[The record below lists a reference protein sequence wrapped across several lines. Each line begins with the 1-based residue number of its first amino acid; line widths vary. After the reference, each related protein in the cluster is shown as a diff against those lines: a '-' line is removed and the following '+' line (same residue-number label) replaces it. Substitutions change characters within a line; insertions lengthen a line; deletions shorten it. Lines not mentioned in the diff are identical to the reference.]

1 MRASWWRFAL
11 ETRHGA
17 SQHDAGAITEI
28 GRKTDMTKRLVLAGL
43 AVLIAAGSYGPAAA
57 QFKPTKPIEVVVHS
71 GPGAGNDVFGRAV
84 IAALEKEKLI
94 PVRMQIANRTGGGG
108 TNAMNYVMSKAG
120 DTHTLAVFT
129 SLWVTNPLVQKA
141 AQHKMVDMTPIS
153 RLVIEPG
160 VIVVRADS
168 PYKTMKD
175 LIEAARKNPG
185 GLKQSGGSIMSRDNL
200 VRQVLQNATK
210 TRWIFVSFPSGGER
224 IAQLLGG
231 HVDLMV
237 MEPSEA
243 GELIRSGKLR
253 ALAQLSDKQR
263 VPGYEKVP
271 TLKEAGYD
279 VPEVPQSRGLVA
291 PPKLPAAA
299 VAYYE
304 TLFEKLSKSPSWKK
318 VLADNLLE
326 GAYLNSK
333 GTTAF
338 LHEYEK
344 RMRGIIT
351 MAGIKL
357 VR

>member
-1 MRASWWRFAL
+1 MILVRS
-11 ETRHGA
+11 
-17 SQHDAGAITEI
+17 TEI
-28 GRKTDMTKRLVLAGL
+28 GRKTIMVNKFALLGMSALLV
-43 AVLIAAGSYGPAAA
+43 AGSYAPALA
-57 QFKPTKPIEVVVHS
+57 QFKPSKPIEVVVHS

-84 IAALEKEKLI
+84 ISAIEKEKLA

-108 TNAMNYVMSKAG
+108 TNAMNYMMSKAG

-129 SLWVTNPLVQKA
+129 SLWTTNPLVQKA

-160 VIVVRADS
+160 VIVVRANS
-168 PYKTMKD
+168 PYKTLKD

-200 VRQVLQNATK
+200 VRQVIQANTGV
-210 TRWIFVSFPSGGER
+210 RWVFVSFPSGGER

-253 ALAQLSDKQR
+253 ALAQLSTKR

-279 VPEVPQSRGLVA
+279 VPEVPQARGLVA
-291 PPKLPAAA
+291 PPKLPADA

-304 TLFEKLSKSPSWKK
+304 TLFAKMSKTPTWQKLLS
-318 VLADNLLE
+318 DNLLE

-333 GTTAF
+333 DTIAF
-338 LHEYEK
+338 LHENEK
-344 RMRGIIT
+344 TMRKIIT
-351 MAGIKL
+351 LAGIKII
-357 VR
+357 R

>member
-1 MRASWWRFAL
+1 MNRFLLAATAAAL
-11 ETRHGA
+11 IMMGVA
-17 SQHDAGAITEI
+17 
-28 GRKTDMTKRLVLAGL
+28 
-43 AVLIAAGSYGPAAA
+43 PALA
-57 QFKPTKPIEVVVHS
+57 QFKPSKTIEVVAHS
-71 GPGAGNDVFGRAV
+71 GPGSGNDVFGRAI
-84 IAALEKEKLI
+84 IAAIEKEKLS
-94 PVRMQIANRTGGGG
+94 PVRLQIANRTGGGG

-129 SLWVTNPLVQKA
+129 SLWITNPLVQKA
-141 AQHKMVDMTPIS
+141 AEHKMVDMTPIS

-175 LIEAARKNPG
+175 LIEAMRKAPG
-185 GLKQSGGSIMSRDNL
+185 KLKQSGGSIMSRDNL
-200 VRQVLQNATK
+200 VRQVIQNAAK
-210 TRWIFVSFPSGGER
+210 VHWIFISFPSGGER

-253 ALAQLSDKQR
+253 ALAQLSDKER
-263 VPGYEKVP
+263 VPGYENVP
-271 TLKEAGYD
+271 TLKEAGFD
-279 VPEVPQSRGLVA
+279 VPEVPQSRGVVA
-291 PPKLPAAA
+291 PPNLPPDV

-304 TLFEKLSKSPSWKK
+304 TMFEKLSKTPTWQK
-318 VLADNLLE
+318 VLHENLLE

-333 GTTAF
+333 DTIAF
-338 LHEYEK
+338 LHDLEK

-351 MAGIKL
+351 LAGIKL

>member
-1 MRASWWRFAL
+1 MARTL
-11 ETRHGA
+11 
-17 SQHDAGAITEI
+17 I
-28 GRKTDMTKRLVLAGL
+28 LA
-43 AVLIAAGSYGPAAA
+43 IAAAVVAAGTGPALA
-57 QFKPTKPIEVVVHS
+57 QFTPTKPIEVVVHS

-84 IAALEKEKLI
+84 ISAIEKEKLA

-108 TNAMNYVMSKAG
+108 TNAMNYMMSKAS

-129 SLWVTNPLVQKA
+129 SLWITNPLVQKA

-160 VIVVRADS
+160 VIVVRADA

-175 LIEAARKNPG
+175 LIEAMRKAPG
-185 GLKQSGGSIMSRDNL
+185 KFKQSGGSIMSRDNL
-200 VRQVLQNATK
+200 VRQVIQNATK
-210 TRWIFVSFPSGGER
+210 VSWVFVSFPSGGER

-263 VPGYEKVP
+263 VPGYETVP

-279 VPEVPQSRGLVA
+279 VPEVPQSRGFVA

-304 TLFEKLSKSPSWKK
+304 TLFEKMSKTPTWKK
-318 VLADNLLE
+318 LLNDNLLE

-333 GTTAF
+333 DTVAF

-351 MAGIKL
+351 LAGIKL

>member
-1 MRASWWRFAL
+1 
-11 ETRHGA
+11 
-17 SQHDAGAITEI
+17 
-28 GRKTDMTKRLVLAGL
+28 MTKRLVLAGL
-43 AVLIAAGSYGPAAA
+43 AALLAAGSYGPAAA

-108 TNAMNYVMSKAG
+108 TNAMNYVMSKSG

-129 SLWVTNPLVQKA
+129 SLWTTNPLVQKA
-141 AQHKMVDMTPIS
+141 AKHKITDMTPIS

-253 ALAQLSDKQR
+253 ALAQLSTKR
-263 VPGYEKVP
+263 VRGYEKVP
-271 TLKEAGYD
+271 TLKEAGFD

-326 GAYLNSK
+326 DAYLNSK
-333 GTTAF
+333 ATGAF
-338 LHEYEK
+338 LNENEK
-344 RMRGIIT
+344 TMREIIKL
-351 MAGIKL
+351 AGIKL

>member
-1 MRASWWRFAL
+1 MIRTVAL
-11 ETRHGA
+11 LGMSA
-17 SQHDAGAITEI
+17 
-28 GRKTDMTKRLVLAGL
+28 LV
-43 AVLIAAGSYGPAAA
+43 VAAGHDPALA
-57 QFKPTKPIEVVVHS
+57 QFKPTKQIEVVVHS

-84 IAALEKEKLI
+84 IAAIEKEKLA

-108 TNAMNYVMSKAG
+108 TNAMNYMMSKAG

-129 SLWVTNPLVQKA
+129 SLWTTNPLVQKA
-141 AQHKMVDMTPIS
+141 AQHKMTDMTPIS

-175 LIEAARKNPG
+175 LIEAARKAPG
-185 GLKQSGGSIMSRDNL
+185 KLKQSGGSIMSRDNL
-200 VRQVLQNATK
+200 VRQVIQNATK
-210 TRWIFVSFPSGGER
+210 VNWIFVSFPSGGER

-263 VPGYEKVP
+263 VKGYEKVP

-279 VPEVPQSRGLVA
+279 VPEVPQARGLVA
-291 PPKLPAAA
+291 PPKLPADA

-304 TLFEKLSKSPSWKK
+304 TLFEKMSKTPTWQK
-318 VLADNLLE
+318 LLNDNLLE
-326 GAYLNSK
+326 SAYLDSK
-333 GTTAF
+333 GTVAF
-338 LHEYEK
+338 LHENEK
-344 RMRGIIT
+344 TMRKIIT

>member
-1 MRASWWRFAL
+1 MTRTLLAAATLAL
-11 ETRHGA
+11 I
-17 SQHDAGAITEI
+17 AGA
-28 GRKTDMTKRLVLAGL
+28 A
-43 AVLIAAGSYGPAAA
+43 PALA
-57 QFKPTKPIEVVVHS
+57 QFTPSKPIEVVVHS

-84 IAALEKEKLI
+84 IAAIEKEKLA

-108 TNAMNYVMSKAG
+108 TTAMNYMMSKEG

-175 LIEAARKNPG
+175 LIEAMRKAPG
-185 GLKQSGGSIMSRDNL
+185 KLKQSGGSIMSRDNL
-200 VRQVLQNATK
+200 VRQVIQSNAK
-210 TRWIFVSFPSGGER
+210 VSWIFVSFPSGGER

-253 ALAQLSDKQR
+253 ALAQLSDKER

-304 TLFEKLSKSPSWKK
+304 TLFAKMSKTPTWQKL
-318 VLADNLLE
+318 LNDNLLE

-333 GTTAF
+333 DTTAF

>member
-1 MRASWWRFAL
+1 MNRFLFAATAVAL
-11 ETRHGA
+11 T
-17 SQHDAGAITEI
+17 AGP
-28 GRKTDMTKRLVLAGL
+28 V
-43 AVLIAAGSYGPAAA
+43 PALA
-57 QFKPTKPIEVVVHS
+57 QFAPTKPIEVVVHS

-84 IAALEKEKLI
+84 IAAIEKEKLA

-108 TNAMNYVMSKAG
+108 TTAMNYMMSKEG

-129 SLWVTNPLVQKA
+129 SLWTTNPLVQKA
-141 AQHKMVDMTPIS
+141 AQHKMTDMTPIS

-168 PYKTMKD
+168 PYKTLKD
-175 LIEAARKNPG
+175 LIEGARKAPG
-185 GLKQSGGSIMSRDNL
+185 KLKQSGGSIMSRDNL
-200 VRQVLQNATK
+200 VRQVIQSATK
-210 TRWIFVSFPSGGER
+210 VNWIFVSFPSGGER

-253 ALAQLSDKQR
+253 ALAQLSTKR

-279 VPEVPQSRGLVA
+279 VPEVPQARGLVA

-304 TLFEKLSKSPSWKK
+304 TLFQKMSTSPTWQKL
-318 VLADNLLE
+318 LADNLLE

-333 GTTAF
+333 DTIAF
-338 LHEYEK
+338 LHENEK
-344 RMRGIIT
+344 TMRNIIT
-351 MAGIKL
+351 LAGIKL

>member
-1 MRASWWRFAL
+1 M
-11 ETRHGA
+11 TR
-17 SQHDAGAITEI
+17 T
-28 GRKTDMTKRLVLAGL
+28 LL
-43 AVLIAAGSYGPAAA
+43 AVTAFALIAANTAPALA
-57 QFKPTKPIEVVVHS
+57 QFTPTKPIEVVVHS

-84 IAALEKEKLI
+84 ISAIEQEKLS

-108 TNAMNYVMSKAG
+108 TTAMNYVMSKAG

-129 SLWVTNPLVQKA
+129 SLWTTNPLVQKA
-141 AQHKMVDMTPIS
+141 AEHRMTDMTPIS

-175 LIEAARKNPG
+175 LVEGMRKAPG
-185 GLKQSGGSIMSRDNL
+185 KLKQSGGSPMSRDNL
-200 VRQVLQNATK
+200 VRQVLQSHSKVN
-210 TRWIFVSFPSGGER
+210 WIFVSFPSGGER

-253 ALAQLSDKQR
+253 ALAQLSTKR
-263 VPGYEKVP
+263 VTGYEKVP
-271 TLKEAGYD
+271 TLKEAGFD

-304 TLFEKLSKSPSWKK
+304 GLFEKMSKTKAWQK
-318 VLADNLLE
+318 LLDENLLE

-333 GTTAF
+333 DTTAF
-338 LHEYEK
+338 LHENEK
-344 RMRGIIT
+344 VMREVIT

>member
-1 MRASWWRFAL
+1 MTSM
-11 ETRHGA
+11 TRR
-17 SQHDAGAITEI
+17 I
-28 GRKTDMTKRLVLAGL
+28 VLAAL
-43 AVLIAAGSYGPAAA
+43 TALIAGGSYGPAAA
-57 QFKPTKPIEVVVHS
+57 QFTPSKQIEVVVHS

-84 IAALEKEKLI
+84 ISAIEQEKLA
-94 PVRMQIANRTGGGG
+94 PVRFQISNRTGGGG
-108 TNAMNYVMSKAG
+108 TTAMNYVMSKAG

-129 SLWVTNPLVQKA
+129 SLWTTNPLVQKA
-141 AQHKMVDMTPIS
+141 AEHRMTDMTPIS

-175 LIEAARKNPG
+175 LIEGARKNPG
-185 GLKQSGGSIMSRDNL
+185 KLKQSGGSIMSRDNL
-200 VRQVLQNATK
+200 VRQVLQSATK
-210 TRWIFVSFPSGGER
+210 VNWIFVSFPSGGER

-253 ALAQLSDKQR
+253 ALAQLSTKR
-263 VPGYEKVP
+263 VKGYEKVP
-271 TLKEAGYD
+271 TLKEAGFD
-279 VPEVPQSRGLVA
+279 VPEVPQARGLVA
-291 PPKLPAAA
+291 PPKLPADA

-304 TLFEKLSKSPSWKK
+304 GLFAKMSKTKTWQKL
-318 VLADNLLE
+318 LDENLLE

-333 GTTAF
+333 DTTAF
-338 LHEYEK
+338 LHENEK
-344 RMRGIIT
+344 VMREVIT